1 MTRLAKL
8 LKWAKWQVLFLSIF
22 RSGMESSAGRYSTEW
37 KGEAWASYTD
47 ELCRE
52 EEIEKKE

>member
-1 MTRLAKL
+1 MASSVSLHFFPLVWRA
-8 LKWAKWQVLFLSIF
+8 VL
-22 RSGMESSAGRYSTEW
+22 GATAEW

-47 ELCRE
+47 ELCSE

>member
-1 MTRLAKL
+1 MARLAKL

-22 RSGMESSAGRYSTEW
+22 LSVMESSAVHYSTER

-47 ELCRE
+47 ELCSE
-52 EEIEKKE
+52 EEMEKKE